1 MNVSRNANRNS
12 TLDTGAIAASA
23 AAEVSEESV
32 IRRCQRQ
39 DVSAFKQLFRE
50 YEKPLLRTALR
61 VTGTQ
66 QDAEDAVQTTFLK
79 LYRSIDKFR
88 FGSKFST
95 YLFRILLNTCF
106 DMLKQ
111 KHHSDMELLDYAA
124 SSHSPEPILAVQ
136 LEKAIDSLPQRM
148 RACFVLFA
156 VEGFSQ
162 KEIAEILE
170 LSVGTV
176 KASVFQAKIK
186 LRAGLEKESP

>member
-1 MNVSRNANRNS
+1 MNVSSNASLNLS
-12 TLDTGAIAASA
+12 AETG
-23 AAEVSEESV
+23 EESV

-39 DVSAFKQLFRE
+39 DVSAFKQIFRE
-50 YEKPLLRTALR
+50 YEQPLLRTALR
-61 VTGTQ
+61 VTGNL

-79 LYRSIDKFR
+79 LYRSIGGFR

-95 YLFRILLNTCF
+95 YLFRILLNNCF

-111 KHHSDMELLDYAA
+111 KHRTDMELLDNA
-124 SSHSPEPILAVQ
+124 SPSHQPEPVLTVQ
-136 LEKAIDSLPQRM
+136 LEKAIDGLPQRM

-162 KEIAEILE
+162 KEIADILV

-176 KASVFQAKIK
+176 KANIFQAKVK
-186 LRAGLEKESP
+186 LRKRLAGALDVLDKESP